1 MPGRVSC
8 PRVCQT
14 MSTEQ
19 IVKLQPDR
27 TLYLRGFTGVGS
39 AASLHGCSPTGFT
52 VSGVFRDMA
61 DFCVLVVYDADNTF
75 EHYSARYLPDFD
87 VSSITLSFNAAYAGL
102 QPLDSSKYSW
112 INWSQ
117 LDVVRKDESTARI
130 PLWDHATLVSGKY
143 TVAQGKY
150 AISAPDGCTIYDRLT
165 LFVNNVSF
173 DFLAGGG
180 ESAAYVA
187 QTLANSINSY
197 DWSTFSSHSVSV
209 IASADSNGTLLLKNA
224 RTGKAKVSGTAVQW
238 ADGIKFPGIAPGST
252 IHLGGV
258 SYTVSAVTSPTTL
271 TLTAPAQAV
280 DGRTVPYLAEYG
292 GSDGNSVSTYM
303 VVRPGNVTLAV
314 DRSELQ
320 LSGGNSDGVIWNIS
334 LDFTALSIDQIRQA
348 WITFAPQ
355 LTPAS
360 VYADTEWTA
369 TFTNW
374 TIQDPLNKRFLRC
387 AGPASLRIGNDVS
400 TGCQYAGSGWALTAA
415 NNYWQGFGQ
424 VTSTI
429 GDSVTISYT
438 ANATHD
444 LYLGTS
450 LFPNRATVAV
460 SLDGDAAT
468 ELSCSLPVSSEL
480 VARRIVRAS
489 VPAGAHSVSFKLVT
503 AGPFVFD
510 YLEAAVPYDFL
521 DAGTVYENVSPALD
535 YDTDA
540 TYKVSPQRLLW
551 HLTKL
556 GFRGQI
562 NEYLGVFWW
571 NQRKRVG
578 GVWNSAAVAFGGTWA
593 AGDVATIA
601 LGTGASRFPLH
612 KSVTTWDTN
621 DTIATH
627 FVQYINS
634 ASVSMWAERSGAGQL
649 TIHTRT
655 PNWGDVLDITQDQAS
670 PGGTV
675 TTSGSLAV
683 GVDGTWEIDPSASNP
698 INFPI
703 RQWHSDFFGLAAR
716 QNLLVTASF
725 SMELVN
731 PPDDGTAANTWIAR
745 YADGRPVKT
754 DTGFANLSSSQCPP
768 IPIVTNYQKA
778 VYKAMAQLQSQ
789 AGLTP
794 WLQFGE
800 FLWWFFSSMSQPV
813 GYCAYTD
820 PVSIGLA
827 NAHGMQTGDRVVVTG
842 VRGCTAANGTW
853 TITVTDP
860 YHFTIPVSA
869 NGAWVTGT
877 GRVVGG
883 SMAYYDPVTAAA
895 AKSALGRPLF
905 RFTCQDDDAS
915 VNGGADVSFLANQ
928 LKSHIDAIRAEVLSA
943 YPHAKFEILYPN
955 DVNNPVCYSGE
966 YVSNPQ
972 GGRLNAAVN
981 LPSAWQAKA
990 GSGFDRFKVE
1000 ALSWNAQYHHLDL
1013 AEQAIYFA
1021 LSAPMSW
1028 STADVAYLVPWFNG
1042 SCPWTAEFRLA
1053 DSRGIAL
1060 INFWAYDHLAM
1071 MSWPLP
1077 IPTPTRRSFF
1087 AG

>member
-1 MPGRVSC
+1 
-8 PRVCQT
+8 

-39 AASLHGCSPTGFT
+39 AAALYGCSPSGFT

-75 EHYSARYLPDFD
+75 EHYSVRYLPDFD
-87 VSSITLSFNAAYAGL
+87 LSGITLSFNVAYRGL

-112 INWSQ
+112 IDWSQ
-117 LDVVRKDESTARI
+117 LDVIRKDESTTRI
-130 PLWDHATLVSGKY
+130 PLWDHATLASGEY
-143 TVAQGKY
+143 TVAKGTY
-150 AISAPDGCTIYDRLT
+150 AISAPNGCTVYDRLT

-173 DFLAGGG
+173 DFVAGGG

-187 QTLANSINSY
+187 QTLANSVNGY

-209 IASADSNGTLLLKNA
+209 IAFADSNGALTLKNA
-224 RTGKAKVSGTAVQW
+224 RTGKAAVAGTSVQW
-238 ADGIKFPGIAPGST
+238 VEGIKFPGIAPGST
-252 IHLGGV
+252 IYLGGV
-258 SYTVSAVTSPTTL
+258 SYTVSSVTSPTSL

-292 GSDGNSVSTYM
+292 GADGNSVSTYL

-314 DRSELQ
+314 DQSELQ
-320 LSGGNSDGVIWNIS
+320 LSGGNSDNVVWNIS
-334 LDFTALSIDQIRQA
+334 LDFTALGIDQVRQA

-355 LTPAS
+355 LPPSST
-360 VYADTEWTA
+360 YADTEWSA
-369 TFTNW
+369 AFSAW
-374 TIQDPLNKRFLRC
+374 TLVDPFGKRFLRS
-387 AGPASLRIGNDVS
+387 AGPASIRIGNDAS
-400 TGCQYAGSGWALTAA
+400 SACQYAGSGWSLMPA

-424 VTSTI
+424 VTSAV
-429 GDSVTISYT
+429 GDSVTVTYT
-438 ANATHD
+438 AAVTHD

-450 LFPNRATVAV
+450 LYPNRATVAV
-460 SLDGDAAT
+460 SLDGDSAT
-468 ELSCSLPVSSEL
+468 ELSCALPVTSEL
-480 VARRIVRAS
+480 VTRRLVRAA
-489 VPAGAHSVSFKLVT
+489 VPAGVHSIAFQLVSP
-503 AGPFVFD
+503 GQFVFD
-510 YLEAAVPYDFL
+510 YLEAAVPFDFIDAAVQYD
-521 DAGTVYENVSPALD
+521 NVSPALD

-556 GFRGQI
+556 GFRGQV

-571 NQRKRVG
+571 NQRKRAG
-578 GVWNSAAVAFGGTWA
+578 GLWNSATVTFGGTWA
-593 AGDVATIA
+593 NGDVATVS
-601 LGTGASRFPLH
+601 LGSGASRFPIR

-627 FVQYINS
+627 FAQYINS
-634 ASVSMWAERSGAGQL
+634 ASVSMWAEKTGSGQL

-655 PNWGDVLDITQDQAS
+655 PNWGDVLDVTQDQAS
-670 PGGTV
+670 AAGTV
-675 TTSGSLAV
+675 TSTGSLSV
-683 GVDGTWEIDPSASNP
+683 GVDGTWQIDPTASNP

-703 RQWHSDFFGLAAR
+703 RAWHSDFFRVAAAH
-716 QNLLVTASF
+716 NLLVTASF

-745 YADGRPVKT
+745 YADGTPVRT

-768 IPIVTNYQKA
+768 IPIVTAFQQSVFKQ
-778 VYKAMAQLQSQ
+778 MAQLQSE

-813 GYCAYTD
+813 GYCSYTD

-827 NAHGMQTGDRVVVTG
+827 NPHGMQTGDRVVITG

-853 TITVTDP
+853 TVTVTDP
-860 YHFTIPVSA
+860 THFTIPVPA
-869 NGAWVTGT
+869 NGAWSTGT
-877 GRVVGG
+877 GRAVSG

-895 AKSALGRPLF
+895 AQAALGRPLY
-905 RFTCQDDDAS
+905 RFTCQDDDPS
-915 VNGGADVSFLANQ
+915 VNNGADTAFLASQ
-928 LKSHIDAIRAEVLSA
+928 LKSHIDAIRTEVLAA
-943 YPHAKFEILYPN
+943 YPTAQFEILYPN

-966 YVSNPQ
+966 YVPSPQ

-981 LPSAWQAKA
+981 LPSAWRTKA
-990 GSGFDRFKVE
+990 GSGLDRFKVE
-1000 ALSWNAQYHHLDL
+1000 ALSWSAQYHHLDL

-1021 LSAPMSW
+1021 LTAPMSW
-1028 STADVAYLVPWFNG
+1028 DTADVAYLVPWFNG
-1042 SCPWTAEFRLA
+1042 TCPWPAEFRLA
-1053 DSRGIAL
+1053 DSRGVAL
-1060 INFWAYDHLAM
+1060 LNFWAYDHLAM
-1071 MSWPLP
+1071 MSWQLP
-1077 IPTPTRRSFF
+1077 IPLPTRRSFF